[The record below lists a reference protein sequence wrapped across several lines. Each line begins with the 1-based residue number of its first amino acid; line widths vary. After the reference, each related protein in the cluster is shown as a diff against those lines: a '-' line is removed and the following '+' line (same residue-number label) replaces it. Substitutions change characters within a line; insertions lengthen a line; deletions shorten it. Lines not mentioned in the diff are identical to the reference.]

1 MVNEY
6 VGAVRHLSC
15 EILDMLAEGLKLRD
29 TKAFSTLLRD
39 LESDSLLRIN
49 HYPPWNNKN
58 NNTSA
63 TSATAKNANK
73 CGVPRIGFG
82 EHSDPQIISVL
93 RSNDVEGLQVL
104 MSGQNGEY
112 VWAPVMPDTDAF
124 FIHAGD
130 LLQVIITDDYFVV
143 IIIYIM

>member
-6 VGAVRHLSC
+6 VAAVRHLSC

-29 TKAFSTLLRD
+29 ITAFSTLLRD

-49 HYPPWNNKN
+49 HYPPWNKN
-58 NNTSA
+58 NNNIT
-63 TSATAKNANK
+63 KNGNK
-73 CGVPRIGFG
+73 CDGARIGFG

-104 MSGQNGEY
+104 TLGPGGDHA
-112 VWAPVMPDTDAF
+112 WAPVAPDPDAF
-124 FIHAGD
+124 FINVGD
-130 LLQVIITDDYFVV
+130 LLQVYM
-143 IIIYIM
+143 YI